1 MCIIFCQQV
10 FTCTVYT
17 QFPRR
22 PERGVAY
29 LGTGVRDGSE
39 VPCRCG
45 ELNLHP
51 LEEQQVLLTTELT
64 LQRLN
69 LLIFHSTV
77 FTHF

>member
-1 MCIIFCQQV
+1 MVFFCQQV
-10 FTCTVYT
+10 FTWTVYT

-29 LGTGVRDGSE
+29 LGTGVIDGSE

-45 ELNLHP
+45 ELNL
-51 LEEQQVLLTTELT
+51 QQVLSTTEPT

-69 LLIFHSTV
+69 LLIFHSAV
-77 FTHF
+77 FTYF